1 MKENSISIEYDENA
15 PKTKKKRRVPS
26 LSPSSSNVKGTR
38 VERSLSSTN
47 KNSKS
52 NQQHRNS
59 SNQNYQNKTNSF
71 FTDEELLELDKFGLP
86 EPVTPENIRII
97 TNRLHE
103 AYHEEK
109 IVCVVCDQIFR
120 ISKSRTLN
128 LDELPPSF
136 FTVLLKPTGKD
147 GDAPVLHH
155 KLVSQYDVSRH
166 FPGDRRLKHLLL
178 SL

>member
-1 MKENSISIEYDENA
+1 
-15 PKTKKKRRVPS
+15 
-26 LSPSSSNVKGTR
+26 

-47 KNSKS
+47 KNSNG

-136 FTVLLKPTGKD
+136 FTVLLKPTLAKFLRVGSRVELVWLSGVKCD
-147 GDAPVLHH
+147 TGESHWCNTSCSRDMERITPVFVLQFILFGFFY
-155 KLVSQYDVSRH
+155 LV
-166 FPGDRRLKHLLL
+166 
-178 SL
+178 